1 MSDFFKNLEVST
13 EFSNTLDK
21 AYKKIFN
28 ANIVEEEQYEYW
40 EITMEK
46 LTETYYHLFIK
57 NK

>member
-28 ANIVEEEQYEYW
+28 ANIVEEEQYEY
-40 EITMEK
+40 
-46 LTETYYHLFIK
+46 
-57 NK
+57 